1 MGVSREQPSLQKPND
16 TMSLEVHLQNIPLTH
31 KARFWGNYVS
41 ALKGGQ
47 DLNAAEE
54 PIWRVWHP
62 SILETL
68 PEGHPD
74 LRREFGKLESQM
86 SFHPARRG
94 ATYLS
99 PVLPD
104 ARDRIL
110 SMGYAYCPVH
120 TEIYGTYRN
129 RDARSCI

>member
-1 MGVSREQPSLQKPND
+1 MG
-16 TMSLEVHLQNIPLTH
+16 
-31 KARFWGNYVS
+31 
-41 ALKGGQ
+41 
-47 DLNAAEE
+47 
-54 PIWRVWHP
+54 
-62 SILETL
+62 
-68 PEGHPD
+68 
-74 LRREFGKLESQM
+74 EFGKLESQM

-129 RDARSCI
+129 RDARSCIYIVSLPPTFHPCSYSESMCGRTGTSSSAWEGILLRVRTEDTNAQSLSDGMPLGMHE